1 LKIET
6 TKVIDKLEWLFA
18 FFVLQLA
25 SGSLIRNIFLT
36 GVQDRTEGLA
46 TDHPIMQAIWLSIY
60 VVSLV
65 LVLARP
71 RELILVLKRE
81 KLLILLV
88 GLALFSY
95 YWSALPAITIRR
107 AFALAGTTLFGIYI
121 VTRYNSH
128 QILKLLV
135 WTLSIGAILSPVVSL
150 AFPSLG
156 ISPEGG
162 WQGFYMHKNLMGR
175 LMGLNAVFLLLL
187 IPSTTSKKY
196 RRFMWA
202 GVVLCSCLVF
212 LSTSK
217 GALVSF
223 FVLLTLYYLY
233 KSLQWRYTVAIPFFI
248 ISVLMG
254 AIIALLLIGNLET
267 IVVDVLGKDLTFT
280 GRTILWEYVVQM
292 IQQRPILGYG
302 YQGFWR
308 GLDGPSAFVVDAVSW
323 AVPHAHNGFLDL
335 TLNLGIV
342 GLSIFLLSFLMS
354 TIRAVRWLRLTKKI
368 EDLWPLLFLSATLL
382 YNVAESTL
390 LERNHILWILY
401 VITVFARPASY
412 KQPIKPSYSN
422 AVTTLAR

>member
-1 LKIET
+1 MRIET
-6 TKVIDKLEWLFA
+6 AKFLERLEWLFA

-25 SGSLIRNIFLT
+25 SGSLIRNVFLNN
-36 GVQDRTEGLA
+36 VQDRTAGLA
-46 TDHPIMQAIWLSIY
+46 TDHPIMQAIWLCIY
-60 VVSLV
+60 VISVS

-71 RELILVLKRE
+71 RELIVVLQRE
-81 KLLILLV
+81 KLLLLLV

-107 AFALAGTTLFGIYI
+107 AFALVGTTFFGIYL
-121 VTRYNSH
+121 VTRYNSS
-128 QILKLLV
+128 QILKLFV
-135 WTLSIGAILSPVVSL
+135 WTLSIGAILSPIVSL
-150 AFPSLG
+150 GFPSIG

-175 LMGLNAVFLLLL
+175 LMGLNAIFLLLL
-187 IPSTTSKKY
+187 IPSTNSKKH

-202 GVVLCSCLVF
+202 GVILCSLLVF

-217 GALVSF
+217 GALVTF
-223 FVLLTLYYLY
+223 FALLILYYLY

-248 ISVLMG
+248 IAVLIG
-254 AIIALLLIGNLET
+254 AVLALLIIGNLET
-267 IVVDVLGKDLTFT
+267 IVVDILGKDLTFT
-280 GRTILWEYVVQM
+280 GRTILWEYVLQM

-308 GLDGPSAFVVDAVSW
+308 GLDGPSAFVLDAVNW

-342 GLSIFLLSFLMS
+342 GLSIFILSFLMS
-354 TIRAVRWLRLTKKI
+354 TIRALRWLRLTKKV
-368 EDLWPLLFLSATLL
+368 EDLWPLLSLSATLL

-401 VITVFARPASY
+401 VVTVFARPASY
-412 KQPIKPSYSN
+412 KQSVKPRYSKP
-422 AVTTLAR
+422 VTTLAR